1 MDYIQELDNIK
12 SWIKNLLIIQY
23 RQSQKNRA
31 LIDMLVELTFAKCL
45 PQQIRDL
52 CLNVDE
58 SYGEQ
63 LDIIG
68 KWVGIDRVYNAADIW
83 NHPYLSFLFYSQI
96 KNPSSI
102 NNLQG
107 GFSLYSNFADND
119 GGFLTY
125 KQWQQVRTAVNKFGD
140 EFFKPLIKLKIIKN
154 SINHTMRNIDEAI
167 FGWGNGK
174 ICYSG
179 SIVQVGSSLY
189 SDKILNK
196 KYGTVSAITT
206 NSITVIDNNNETL
219 YKGYFNYTSITE
231 NGTTYYEYSLVPI
244 YTTWQPMELTYHYD
258 STAKTDQEA
267 SYDTIM
273 MLAQYKNALPC
284 PTGCKLIVTPISS
297 T

>member
-107 GFSLYSNFADND
+107 GFSLYSNFADNN

-167 FGWGNGK
+167 LLW
-174 ICYSG
+174 SG
-179 SIVQVGSSLY
+179 GE
-189 SDKILNK
+189 LNK
-196 KYGTVSAITT
+196 DGTPKKQGAV
-206 NSITVIDNNNETL
+206 
-219 YKGYFNYTSITE
+219 
-231 NGTTYYEYSLVPI
+231 

-258 STAKTDQEA
+258 STAKTDQDA